1 MPFVDKIVAQLNTE
15 IEAELNQN
23 SALQNHILYGIA
35 EPSYVNSEAKPTIQP
50 CVINLDGEGTPVIYD
65 DSYNLSIYH
74 RIFQE
79 PVQAVQGMSFGNK
92 AQDWVRTST
101 DMEMVVWAHR
111 TKVKM
116 NPRILAG
123 QLFAMIPGT
132 QITVTDT
139 SNNKVGTAVLLVN
152 NTNFDSLSIFGR
164 DYRGSEYFVGEQLM
178 LFGIRYTI
186 ESTFRKECFNT
197 CVC

>member
-15 IEAELNQN
+15 IETELNNN
-23 SALQNHILYGIA
+23 SALQNNVLYGIA
-35 EPSYVNSEAKPTIQP
+35 EPSYLNSNENPTIQP
-50 CVINLDGEGTPVIYD
+50 VVINLDGEGVAVIYD

-79 PVQAVQGMSFGNK
+79 TITAIENRNFGNK
-92 AQDWVRTST
+92 VQDFVRATT
-101 DMEMVVWAHR
+101 DMEMVVWATR

-123 QLFAMIPGT
+123 QLLAMFPSE
-132 QITVTDT
+132 QISILDTNNSKIGSASLYVT
-139 SNNKVGTAVLLVN
+139 S
-152 NTNFDSLSIFGR
+152 TNYDSLSIFSR
-164 DYRGSEYFVGEQLM
+164 DYRGTEYFIGEQMM